1 MTLTEL
7 RDNWQDVPA
16 FHQSIHE
23 HFTSLVNT
31 DESLKMHRDWCDQN
45 FHGLGE
51 RSFGWVWKQI
61 CQSLPG
67 NPALCEIGV
76 LRGQIISLWRLLRPD
91 ATVIGITPLDS
102 SGNVWESDYKAD
114 IAKIHDEFRLV
125 QPIILHGYSQDAG
138 IVKQMSGTLLNV
150 LYIDGSHQYQD
161 VVSDFDNYAG
171 LVVHGGWMVI
181 DDACTDMKQWWGA
194 FQGLEEV
201 TRATLEFIE
210 KHGNDWEFYGNCM
223 HLRIY
228 RRK

>member
-1 MTLTEL
+1 MTLTDL

-61 CQSLPG
+61 CADLP
-67 NPALCEIGV
+67 PHPTMCEIGV
-76 LRGQIISLWRLLRPD
+76 LRGQIISLWKLLRPD

-125 QPIILHGYSQDAG
+125 QPIILHGYSQDTE

-150 LYIDGSHQYQD
+150 LYIDGSH
-161 VVSDFDNYAG
+161 
-171 LVVHGGWMVI
+171 
-181 DDACTDMKQWWGA
+181 
-194 FQGLEEV
+194 
-201 TRATLEFIE
+201 
-210 KHGNDWEFYGNCM
+210 
-223 HLRIY
+223 
-228 RRK
+228 